1 MPLLEKTTILKHLA
15 DYADRI
21 ILITFTAT
29 AAHARVR
36 STAKAT
42 SRGDIFESVVG
53 LCRSFPRFCE
63 VRSSTA
69 ATCTRFYLP
78 WLQTYYY
85 LTITPHPT
93 NASHLSNFP
102 HAKHVIV
109 CTLADMI
116 QAMSLAAVEAL
127 VNADSPQQQIESLKL
142 LKNNLVGHD
151 QRKEIAVRNGVL
163 GSLVTI
169 VSSSGSGEQNGTSTG
184 QAQVWTQQDEA
195 RLQATIILGSLAT
208 GGAAYVHPLIAAGS
222 VECLLATLQRAHS
235 PKLVTAT
242 LQALRKLAASW
253 KLSTETGDVLE
264 SPSLKIFDDE
274 STEAFLRILKQSPS
288 NGAVAQQLPLVCEI
302 IASAAHDEGVKSFLT
317 ESGVLDALA
326 GLLVSFS
333 VKNNDIDYRS
343 DSSHLLP
350 SPHSSAVPNIM
361 SAISS
366 LIAGSTYRA
375 HKFVLSE
382 HVKDLFLNFSPGEG
396 DLRYMMGPK
405 YGMPNADGA
414 LLPPL
419 YMPNNKS
426 VSFGTASNSFPV
438 LSGINRQNG
447 AGEPRLPHGDVDHA
461 NAVCSWL
468 IYFARTFQGSKRVYA
483 LKLLAMV
490 NEAVGVDTGAFPA
503 HEFGQQSRE
512 RERQLSLLAVPL
524 AVRLIDCGE
533 LREPESAEEL
543 AHIREQSCQAL
554 ALLISCSRALQSA
567 AVDAGA
573 IKQVCPVLKKSFDN
587 VPLAKPMWS
596 SQREAPNEAERTAT
610 RKLGD
615 KGLPM
620 EILHAMRCR
629 QGALDA
635 LAAIGHREDSY
646 RKAIVEAGVMSC
658 IVDSLRP
665 FPQDL
670 QACVVSNKGQLSAKD
685 GNTTNVVLAAC
696 RAAKSMSRSTSLL
709 RTSLI
714 DAGIAKPI
722 FELLTHQ
729 NVEVQVAA
737 TNVCANLLLDF
748 SPMRE
753 DLVALGV
760 MQTLCIHAK
769 CSSPPLRLAS
779 MWALKHLMLKA
790 PRDLK
795 TNTLNEIGADWL
807 INTMAG
813 EHRDVSVFSN
823 SGGVS
828 VGLSSSNAAGEQV
841 DLLNPSSMD
850 LDEPASHSHDDDIEE
865 IDDDDGEIMYDEPS
879 NTHYQA
885 SQMRSTLPP
894 TSAFNTR
901 KHLYTVRELEE
912 NPDLQAR
919 RDDIAIQEQAL
930 DFLRNLFNGEDCAD
944 MVDYFFRE
952 HGHQRI
958 FDLLTAKL
966 APLPASRRQQST
978 STPVGGSSNTGRPMY
993 HPTELLIAAT
1003 AVITHIANGAPHHKQ
1018 LLVSQ
1023 RALLE
1028 AWLPHFSHADRR
1040 VRINCVWA
1048 INSLTWIE
1056 DERDRSPARDR
1067 YHALTQSGIA
1077 HAVRS
1082 LANDEDRDVRERVR
1096 TAQRQM
1102 ESL

>member
-1 MPLLEKTTILKHLA
+1 V
-15 DYADRI
+15 
-21 ILITFTAT
+21 FT
-29 AAHARVR
+29 
-36 STAKAT
+36 S
-42 SRGDIFESVVG
+42 
-53 LCRSFPRFCE
+53 
-63 VRSSTA
+63 
-69 ATCTRFYLP
+69 
-78 WLQTYYY
+78 
-85 LTITPHPT
+85 
-93 NASHLSNFP
+93 
-102 HAKHVIV
+102 
-109 CTLADMI
+109 ADMI
-116 QAMSLAAVEAL
+116 QSMSLAAIEAL
-127 VNADSPQQQIESLKL
+127 ANADSPQQQIESLKQ

-151 QRKEIAVRNGVL
+151 QRKEIAVKNGVL
-163 GSLVTI
+163 ESLVAVIST
-169 VSSSGSGEQNGTSTG
+169 SGSGEQNGTSTG
-184 QAQVWTQQDEA
+184 QAQAWTQQDEA

-208 GGAAYVHPLIAAGS
+208 GGAAYVQPMVSAGS
-222 VECLLATLQRAHS
+222 TECLMATLQQARS

-242 LQALRKLAASW
+242 LHALRKLAASW
-253 KLSTETGDVLE
+253 NLSMETGDTAE
-264 SPSLKIFDDE
+264 SPGLNIFNE
-274 STEAFLRILKQSPS
+274 QSTEAFLRILKQPS
-288 NGAVAQQLPLVCEI
+288 GNGAVAQQLPLVCEI
-302 IASAAHDEGVKSFLT
+302 VTSAAVNDSVKSFLT
-317 ESGVLDALA
+317 QSGVLDALS

-333 VKNNDIDYRS
+333 VKNNDIEYRS

-350 SPHSSAVPNIM
+350 SPPSSAVPTIM

-375 HKFVLSE
+375 HKFVLSD

-438 LSGINRQNG
+438 LGGMNRQNG
-447 AGEPRLPHGDVDHA
+447 ASEPRLPHGDVDHA

-468 IYFARTFQGSKRVYA
+468 IYFARTFQGSKRVQA
-483 LKLLAMV
+483 LRLLAIV

-503 HEFGQQSRE
+503 NEFAQQSRE

-524 AVRLIDCGE
+524 AVRLVQDGSE
-533 LREPESAEEL
+533 AKEPESAEEL
-543 AHIREQSCQAL
+543 AIIREQSCEAL

-596 SQREAPNEAERTAT
+596 SRREAPNEAERSAT
-610 RKLGD
+610 RRLGE
-615 KGLPM
+615 KGLPI

-646 RKAIVEAGVMSC
+646 RKAIVEAGVMGC
-658 IVDSLRP
+658 IVDSLKP

-729 NVEVQVAA
+729 NVEVQIAA

-760 MQTLCIHAK
+760 MQTLCNHAK

-790 PRDLK
+790 ARDLK
-795 TNTLNEIGADWL
+795 VNALNEIGADWL
-807 INTMAG
+807 FNTMAG
-813 EHRDVSVFSN
+813 EHRDANVFSN
-823 SGGVS
+823 NGGVS

-850 LDEPASHSHDDDIEE
+850 LDEPAGRSREDDIEA
-865 IDDDDGEIMYDEPS
+865 IDDDDDDDDDDGEIMYDEPS
-879 NTHYQA
+879 NTHYQS

-919 RDDIAIQEQAL
+919 RDDVAIQEQAL
-930 DFLRNLFNGEDCAD
+930 DFLRNLFNGEDAAEMID
-944 MVDYFFRE
+944 HVFRE
-952 HGHQRI
+952 YGHQRI

-966 APLPASRRQQST
+966 APLPASQRQQST
-978 STPVGGSSNTGRPMY
+978 GTPVGGSSNTGRTIY
-993 HPTELLIAAT
+993 HPVELLIAAT
-1003 AVITHIANGAPHHKQ
+1003 AVITHIANGSPHHKQ
-1018 LLVSQ
+1018 LLVSH
-1023 RALLE
+1023 RALLQ
-1028 AWLPHFSHADRR
+1028 AWLPHFTHADRR

-1056 DERDRSPARDR
+1056 DERDRNPARDR
-1067 YHALTQSGIA
+1067 NHLLREAGINS
-1077 HAVRS
+1077 AVR
-1082 LANDEDRDVRERVR
+1082 LLTNDDDRDVRERVR
-1096 TAQRQM
+1096 TATRQM
-1102 ESL
+1102 DSL

>member
-1 MPLLEKTTILKHLA
+1 
-15 DYADRI
+15 
-21 ILITFTAT
+21 
-29 AAHARVR
+29 
-36 STAKAT
+36 
-42 SRGDIFESVVG
+42 
-53 LCRSFPRFCE
+53 
-63 VRSSTA
+63 
-69 ATCTRFYLP
+69 
-78 WLQTYYY
+78 
-85 LTITPHPT
+85 
-93 NASHLSNFP
+93 
-102 HAKHVIV
+102 
-109 CTLADMI
+109 
-116 QAMSLAAVEAL
+116 MSLAAIEAL
-127 VNADSPQQQIESLKL
+127 ATADSPQQQIESLKQ

-151 QRKEIAVRNGVL
+151 QRKEIAVKNGVL
-163 GSLVTI
+163 ESLVAIISTPA
-169 VSSSGSGEQNGTSTG
+169 SGQQNGASTG
-184 QAQVWTQQDEA
+184 QGQAWTQQDEA
-195 RLQATIILGSLAT
+195 RLQAIIILGSLAT
-208 GGAAYVHPLIAAGS
+208 GGAAYVQPVIASGS
-222 VECLLATLQRAHS
+222 VECLLATLQQAPS

-242 LQALRKLAASW
+242 LHALRKLAASW
-253 KLSTETGDVLE
+253 KLLVETGDILE
-264 SPSLKIFDDE
+264 SPSLKLFDDE
-274 STEAFLRILKQSPS
+274 STEAFLRILKQPS
-288 NGAVAQQLPLVCEI
+288 GNAAGAQQLPLVCDI
-302 IASAAHDEGVKSFLT
+302 VTSAAQDEGVKSFLT
-317 ESGVLDALA
+317 HSGVLDALA

-333 VKNNDIDYRS
+333 VKNNDIEYRS

-375 HKFVLSE
+375 HKFVLSD

-447 AGEPRLPHGDVDHA
+447 GGEPRLPHGDVDHA

-468 IYFARTFQGSKRVYA
+468 IYFARTFQGSKRVQA
-483 LKLLAMV
+483 LRLLAMV

-524 AVRLIDCGE
+524 AVRLVQDGE
-533 LREPESAEEL
+533 VKEQESVEEL
-543 AHIREQSCQAL
+543 SLIREQSCEAL

-573 IKQVCPVLKKSFDN
+573 IKHVCPVLRKSFDN
-587 VPLAKPMWS
+587 VPLTKPMWS
-596 SQREAPNEAERTAT
+596 SQRQASNEAESTAT

-615 KGLPM
+615 KGLPT

-629 QGALDA
+629 RGALDA

-646 RKAIVEAGVMSC
+646 RKAIVEAGVMGC
-658 IVDSLRP
+658 IVDSLKP
-665 FPQDL
+665 FPRDL
-670 QACVVSNKGQLSAKD
+670 QASVVSNKGQLSAKD

-722 FELLTHQ
+722 FELLSCQ
-729 NVEVQVAA
+729 NVEVQIAA

-760 MQTLCIHAK
+760 MQTLCSHAK
-769 CSSPPLRLAS
+769 CSSPQLRLAS

-795 TNTLNEIGADWL
+795 INALNEIGADWL
-807 INTMAG
+807 LNTISGENRDAG
-813 EHRDVSVFSN
+813 VFSN
-823 SGGVS
+823 GGGVS

-850 LDEPASHSHDDDIEE
+850 LDEPAGHSHEDDTEVLDDDD
-865 IDDDDGEIMYDEPS
+865 DDDDGEIMYDEPS

-885 SQMRSTLPP
+885 SQVRSTLPP

-912 NPDLQAR
+912 NPELQAR

-930 DFLRNLFNGEDCAD
+930 DFLRNLFNGEDCSE
-944 MVDYFFRE
+944 MVDHFFRE
-952 HGHQRI
+952 HGHQRV

-966 APLPASRRQQST
+966 APLPASQRQNAT
-978 STPVGGSSNTGRPMY
+978 GTPTGGNGNTNRPLY

-1003 AVITHIANGAPHHKQ
+1003 AVITHIANSAPQHKHQ
-1018 LLVSQ
+1018 LVSQ
-1023 RALLE
+1023 RALLQS
-1028 AWLPHFSHADRR
+1028 WLPHFTHADRR
-1040 VRINCVWA
+1040 VRINCIWA

-1067 YHALTQSGIA
+1067 YHALMQAGIA
-1077 HAVRS
+1077 HAVRL
-1082 LANDEDRDVRERVR
+1082 LANDDDRDVRERVR
-1096 TAQRQM
+1096 TATRQM

>member
-1 MPLLEKTTILKHLA
+1 L
-15 DYADRI
+15 
-21 ILITFTAT
+21 
-29 AAHARVR
+29 
-36 STAKAT
+36 
-42 SRGDIFESVVG
+42 
-53 LCRSFPRFCE
+53 
-63 VRSSTA
+63 
-69 ATCTRFYLP
+69 
-78 WLQTYYY
+78 
-85 LTITPHPT
+85 
-93 NASHLSNFP
+93 NLSNLP
-102 HAKHVIV
+102 NTKHAIV
-109 CTLADMI
+109 LTSSDMI
-116 QAMSLAAVEAL
+116 QTMSLAAIQAL
-127 VNADSPQQQIESLKL
+127 ANADSPQQQTESLKQ

-151 QRKEIAVRNGVL
+151 QRKEIAVKNGVL
-163 GSLVTI
+163 ESLVAIIST
-169 VSSSGSGEQNGTSTG
+169 SGSSEQNGASTG
-184 QAQVWTQQDEA
+184 QAQAWTQQDEA

-208 GGAAYVHPLIAAGS
+208 GGAAYVQPLIAAGS
-222 VECLLATLQRAHS
+222 VESLLATLQQARS

-242 LQALRKLAASW
+242 LHALRKLAASW
-253 KLSTETGDVLE
+253 NLSTETGDTSDL
-264 SPSLKIFDDE
+264 PSLNVFNDE
-274 STEAFLRILKQSPS
+274 STEAFLRILKQPS
-288 NGAVAQQLPLVCEI
+288 GNGAVAQQLPLVCEI
-302 IASAAHDEGVKSFLT
+302 ITSAAHIEGVKSDLT
-317 ESGVLDALA
+317 QSGVLDALA

-333 VKNNDIDYRS
+333 VKNNDIEYRS

-350 SPHSSAVPNIM
+350 SPPSSAVPNIM

-375 HKFVLSE
+375 HKFVLSD

-438 LSGINRQNG
+438 LSGTNRQNG

-468 IYFARTFQGSKRVYA
+468 IYFARTFQGSKRVQA
-483 LKLLAMV
+483 LRLLAMV

-524 AVRLIDCGE
+524 AVRLVQDGSE
-533 LREPESAEEL
+533 AKEPGSPEET
-543 AHIREQSCQAL
+543 AIIREQSCEAL
-554 ALLISCSRALQSA
+554 ALLISCSRTLQSA

-573 IKQVCPVLKKSFDN
+573 IKHVCPVLRKSFDN

-646 RKAIVEAGVMSC
+646 RKAIVEAGVMGC
-658 IVDSLRP
+658 IVDSLKP
-665 FPQDL
+665 FPRDL
-670 QACVVSNKGQLSAKD
+670 QACVMSNKGQLSAKD
-685 GNTTNVVLAAC
+685 GNTTSVVLAAC

-729 NVEVQVAA
+729 NVEVQIAA

-760 MQTLCIHAK
+760 MQTLCNHAK
-769 CSSPPLRLAS
+769 CGSPQLRLAS

-790 PRDLK
+790 ARDLK
-795 TNTLNEIGADWL
+795 INALSEIGADWL
-807 INTMAG
+807 LNTISGDQRDAG
-813 EHRDVSVFSN
+813 VFSN

-850 LDEPASHSHDDDIEE
+850 LDEPVGHGHEDDIEAIE
-865 IDDDDGEIMYDEPS
+865 DDDDDDDDGEIMYDEPS

-919 RDDIAIQEQAL
+919 RDDVAIQEQAL
-930 DFLRNLFNGEDCAD
+930 DFLRNLFNGEDAAEIID
-944 MVDYFFRE
+944 HVFRE

-966 APLPASRRQQST
+966 APIPASQRQQST
-978 STPVGGSSNTGRPMY
+978 GTPVSGTSNTSRPMY

-1003 AVITHIANGAPHHKQ
+1003 AVITHIANGAPQHKQ

-1023 RALLE
+1023 RALLQ
-1028 AWLPHFSHADRR
+1028 AWLPHFTHADRR

-1056 DERDRSPARDR
+1056 DDRDRVPARDR
-1067 YHALTQSGIA
+1067 LSLLKQAGIA
-1077 HAVRS
+1077 NAVNL
-1082 LANDEDRDVRERVR
+1082 LANDDDRDVRERVR
-1096 TAQRQM
+1096 TAMRQM
-1102 ESL
+1102 DSL